1 MRIVANP
8 KIIGAMIKALDTN
21 LFCMRIR
28 FACEVSYSILE
39 DDSYIEIKPRKG
51 QHLNPDELVWLGFFA
66 KDELQSNGIHIKSTY

>member
-1 MRIVANP
+1 
-8 KIIGAMIKALDTN
+8 
-21 LFCMRIR
+21 MRIR